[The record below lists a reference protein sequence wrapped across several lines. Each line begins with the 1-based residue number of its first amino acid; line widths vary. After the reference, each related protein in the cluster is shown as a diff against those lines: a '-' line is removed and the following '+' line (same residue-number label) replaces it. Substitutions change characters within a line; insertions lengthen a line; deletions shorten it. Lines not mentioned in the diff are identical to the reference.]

1 VKMFGGRLIPSALIG
16 VGLAAVLFIIG
27 GIAEK
32 LGVLIPSVS
41 GTTGPLMALLG
52 FTIPIGIGLYEDYK
66 EGKAASGTTAK
77 PQ

>member
-1 VKMFGGRLIPSALIG
+1 MFGGRLIPSALIG

>member
-1 VKMFGGRLIPSALIG
+1 MKMFGGRLIPSALIG
-16 VGLAAVLFIIG
+16 VGLAAVLFVVG

-32 LGVLIPSVS
+32 LGILATATPGVV
-41 GTTGPLMALLG
+41 GPLLGLLG

-66 EGKAASGTTAK
+66 EGKAANGTTAK

>member
-1 VKMFGGRLIPSALIG
+1 MFGGRLIPSALIG

-32 LGVLIPSVS
+32 LGVLIPSTP

-66 EGKAASGTTAK
+66 EGKAGTATTK
-77 PQ
+77 PS